1 MAGDRPDIRDMFA
14 MHTMFKR
21 EFALLPALVR
31 SVRAGDEER
40 ARVVAR
46 HIGFLTALVHE
57 HHHGED
63 ESLWPRL
70 LQRGPVTARLVVE
83 LVLAQHATL
92 AGLVSEIERELQAW
106 QASAA
111 SERGEALAS
120 ALDRIVP
127 VIVEH
132 TRLEEERAMPL
143 VEQYVT
149 AAEYQDM
156 VEKHV
161 RNLSPAD
168 LPMLVGMLM
177 YEGGLDVVPAPLRE
191 VMREAAPRA
200 YAAHCQLV
208 HGTATPP
215 RSTGETW
222 ISASPP

>member
-1 MAGDRPDIRDMFA
+1 MADDRPDIRDMFA
-14 MHTMFKR
+14 MHTLFKR
-21 EFALLPALVR
+21 EFALLPALARGVD
-31 SVRAGDEER
+31 AGDEER
-40 ARVVAR
+40 ARVVAG
-46 HIGFLTALVHE
+46 HIGLLTALVHE

-70 LQRGPVTARLVVE
+70 LQRDPANARPVVE
-83 LVLAQHATL
+83 LVLAQHAAL
-92 AGLVSEIERELQAW
+92 AELVSEIERELRAW
-106 QASAA
+106 RGSAA

-132 TRLEEERAMPL
+132 TRLEEEHAMPL

-161 RNLSPAD
+161 RNISPAD
-168 LPMLVGMLM
+168 LPVLVGMLM
-177 YEGGLDVVPAPLRE
+177 YEGGLDVVPPPLRE

-200 YAAHCQLV
+200 YAAHAQLV

-215 RSTGETW
+215 RTSESW